1 MWRTIAQAE
10 RGEEEETEKEEVEKF
25 KARQRDRVRP
35 ELYFNFPSS
44 QYPAVSVAASS
55 NCPAS
60 TLALEKLVLS
70 S

>member
-25 KARQRDRVRP
+25 KARQRVRP